1 MKNIICELELEDLTI
16 TYKMTEIPETPQQ
29 IVFFLYGSQA
39 GWPDWITQ
47 TVYSTGNVTTESS
60 DIELD
65 LRELF
70 DGKVTKKPW
79 FFHDNVS
86 IEGRKLLATEKGSV
100 LQFEESHGEE
110 SLLEQRLI
118 KKLVQLSDDLVILA
132 SFISRRK
139 AIWFQYHLLSE
150 NTIKEY
156 IKSSLL
162 FIQEETN
169 SWDRLVKE
177 NIREFYKTAIIHINK
192 FRSESHDLIRP
203 IMDIVAGHEAVTL
216 EQKFTL
222 FFLAL
227 EKIKEIYLEKENISV
242 NVKDKKL
249 WKEIASGIKQIVHS
263 KIDHKLTED
272 LIITKMNEL
281 NRPSIREVVK
291 WLMRD
296 YQVFYDDLYPNQTF
310 TLPFTFPKTIKDP
323 ATFFTTRNKLIH
335 TADEIDSAHLF
346 KETYRLRSLVERLIL
361 KMLGW
366 NDMSGAPE
374 EGLRLFLTGEL

>member
-1 MKNIICELELEDLTI
+1 M
-16 TYKMTEIPETPQQ
+16 
-29 IVFFLYGSQA
+29 
-39 GWPDWITQ
+39 
-47 TVYSTGNVTTESS
+47 
-60 DIELD
+60 
-65 LRELF
+65 
-70 DGKVTKKPW
+70 
-79 FFHDNVS
+79 
-86 IEGRKLLATEKGSV
+86 

-132 SFISRRK
+132 SFMSRRK

-177 NIREFYKTAIIHINK
+177 NIREFYKTVIIHINK

-249 WKEIASGIKQIVHS
+249 WKEIASGI
-263 KIDHKLTED
+263 
-272 LIITKMNEL
+272 
-281 NRPSIREVVK
+281 
-291 WLMRD
+291 
-296 YQVFYDDLYPNQTF
+296 
-310 TLPFTFPKTIKDP
+310 
-323 ATFFTTRNKLIH
+323 NK
-335 TADEIDSAHLF
+335 
-346 KETYRLRSLVERLIL
+346 
-361 KMLGW
+361 
-366 NDMSGAPE
+366 
-374 EGLRLFLTGEL
+374 